1 MPAQDNLSERTPL
14 RETPEGAFDGVDEER
29 KTSASP
35 KWVVIPYF
43 VFSLLQGAASS
54 VDAEIMTQISCRMVE
69 SENSS
74 ALPGFPSSSHEGHG
88 GWAEACRASPAV
100 QARTTKNITSVI
112 LVVGILST
120 LTAAWWGGLADRRG
134 RKPVLALVSLSE
146 VATAAAT
153 FLPVLF
159 PGVFGIRFF
168 LAGAVLYGLTGGQL
182 SGTTTAVAYLG
193 DCARGGSKTELL
205 TLFEATQFLGAGI
218 GPMLTPVLLPLGGL
232 AAPHIT
238 ILLCRLVFLV
248 VLLFLPESMPLKALR
263 RMQQKAA
270 AEAAQTKPFLAR
282 LAEVPAEL
290 VRPLKVLL
298 PKADEYGKKDWR
310 LTLVAIAFALFLV
323 VPGLG
328 SIKVLYVRGK
338 FDWGVEEVGR
348 WMSFNALCKLVVLL
362 GILPLYNRLRKKQ
375 PTALEDNDAKQLKKE
390 ADTAFDLSV
399 ARHSVLLAL
408 FGYLAMSFPTSSSRN
423 FIVGTAFTS
432 FAAATTPTLE
442 SLALAFCA
450 PEDAGKVLAS
460 MATLATVSLSTVG
473 PSLFGAVYVAFVER
487 WPEVVFVLA
496 AAWIGCSLLS
506 LLLVRVES
514 SGRRG
519 EEQEA

>member
-54 VDAEIMTQISCRMVE
+54 VDAEIMTQ
-69 SENSS
+69 
-74 ALPGFPSSSHEGHG
+74 A
-88 GWAEACRASPAV
+88 
-100 QARTTKNITSVI
+100 
-112 LVVGILST
+112 
-120 LTAAWWGGLADRRG
+120 TAGG
-134 RKPVLALVSLSE
+134 RKRAGPLLLYKRGQPKT

-218 GPMLTPVLLPLGGL
+218 GPMLT
-232 AAPHIT
+232 PHIT